1 MQIRAFWLHIFSSK
15 FFAEHSYSM
24 NDFPVKSIFLDSKG
38 LYFLDRK
45 VGICSWGWERLFM
58 NPKVGN
64 NMREIFK
71 RLLVFGSSKPKTIIW
86 SNFFLLIIFSEL
98 TSNRLDDK
106 IRYEIQALQGKA
118 SIDEIFRLENAVL
131 QE

>member
-15 FFAEHSYSM
+15 SFTEQSYSM
-24 NDFPVKSIFLDSKG
+24 NDFSVKSIFLDSKG

-45 VGICSWGWERLFM
+45 ICICSSGRKRLFM
-58 NPKVGN
+58 NPKMSN
-64 NMREIFK
+64 NMRKIFK

-98 TSNRLDDK
+98 TENDAAMHLVFRRPLFLMFFYVLCK
-106 IRYEIQALQGKA
+106 QGAK
-118 SIDEIFRLENAVL
+118 FVL
-131 QE
+131 IW